1 MALYRPASNK
11 KGNWLLWILL
21 AFVVLAGG
29 YFILGRNNSQPQA
42 SDTGNVV
49 VEQPAA
55 EDTAAVER
63 PAAPSVLSGAEPIVP
78 DNEIATEA
86 AESNVPE
93 GNIPDMGN
101 PNVTESVA
109 AAMACLDANPPKI
122 IEARIALN
130 DLLPVEMSSSQRDY
144 VKTQLSSLAEKW
156 LFSKAIFPHD
166 PLCGTHKVASGQ
178 LLSNI
183 GKTYNVPY
191 EILMQING
199 ISKPE
204 SLQAG
209 QTIKVVKGPFHAR
222 IYKSRFQ
229 LDLYL
234 QNTFVKSF
242 PVGLGKPG
250 YETPTGLWV
259 VEPGGKMI
267 KPSWT
272 DPDTGKT
279 YNAEDPD
286 YPLGERWIAL
296 EGTKGDALGR
306 DGFAIHGTNKADEI
320 GAAKSRGC
328 IRMYND
334 DVILMYNLLEP
345 GVSKVEIVN

>member
-1 MALYRPASNK
+1 MARYHPVSNR

-21 AFVVLAGG
+21 AFVVGAGG
-29 YFILGRNNSQPQA
+29 YFILSKNNGQPQITE
-42 SDTGNVV
+42 SS
-49 VEQPAA
+49 EQPAV
-55 EDTAAVER
+55 DNTALVEES
-63 PAAPSVLSGAEPIVP
+63 AAIPETEPEPIVSGG
-78 DNEIATEA
+78 EIVTE
-86 AESNVPE
+86 
-93 GNIPDMGN
+93 
-101 PNVTESVA
+101 VTESSALTEGELSEAGYSDA
-109 AAMACLDANPPKI
+109 AKSIAASMACLDASPPKI
-122 IEARIALN
+122 IEARIGLN
-130 DLLPVEMSSSQRDY
+130 DLLPMEMNSAQRDF
-144 VKTQLSSLAEKW
+144 VKAQLSMLADKW
-156 LFSKAIFPHD
+156 LFSKTIFPQD
-166 PLCGTHKVASGQ
+166 PLCGTHKVTSGQ
-178 LLSNI
+178 LLSKI
-183 GKTYNVPY
+183 GKMYSVPY

-209 QTIKVVKGPFHAR
+209 QTIKVINGPFHAR

-259 VEPGGKMI
+259 VEVGGKMI

-279 YNAEDPD
+279 YDAEDLD

-296 EGTKGDALGR
+296 EGIKGDAVGR

-334 DVILMYNLLEP
+334 DVILMYNLLES
-345 GVSKVEIVN
+345 GLSKVEIVD